1 MIDKDHHRYASLV
14 RSMGSLSRLFSES
27 ETPYI
32 EYRFVERVFTITA
45 GATDLA
51 RLNISFDA
59 AIGEIGVGVKTFVA
73 GSGKSKREKIAEFTT
88 LARTGYFAGLDSET
102 LAKRV
107 VEARNIRVLSHAS
120 QVGVDIS
127 QSWYHCL
134 IRVPGGAIVH
144 EEPYSIIDVD
154 ALRPTDSTGKVLKS
168 WKQMKRGLY
177 FTDGKNQYSFS
188 TSKNVLMKKFEFDR
202 KKNFIPIQI
211 DSDPIKRLERIPIR
225 NTAKG
230 KTKMSR
236 GSRNQK
242 HENLF
247 DTDDWRLSF
256 DNDSVLI
263 AGKDYVV
270 LPLYSLNGGTRMI
283 HERSGVNQW
292 NARGRERKF
301 GEAYVQIPSVIHHCC
316 PDFFPSRDT
325 TFQLLLPNSEKSVPA
340 KVCQSG
346 SKALMT
352 KPNALLGKWLIGSII
367 SHVVQQR
374 LSFDVKMDPENPI
387 HDPITYE
394 DMLRIGKDC
403 VKVFKHKKGSKYEYA
418 IEFADIGE
426 YEDFIAVFN

>member
-1 MIDKDHHRYASLV
+1 M
-14 RSMGSLSRLFSES
+14 
-27 ETPYI
+27 
-32 EYRFVERVFTITA
+32 
-45 GATDLA
+45 
-51 RLNISFDA
+51 
-59 AIGEIGVGVKTFVA
+59 
-73 GSGKSKREKIAEFTT
+73 
-88 LARTGYFAGLDSET
+88 
-102 LAKRV
+102 
-107 VEARNIRVLSHAS
+107 
-120 QVGVDIS
+120 
-127 QSWYHCL
+127 

-144 EEPYSIIDVD
+144 EEPYSIIDAD
-154 ALRPTDSTGKVLKS
+154 SLRPTDSSGKVLKS
-168 WKQMKRGLY
+168 WKHMKRGLY

-188 TSKNVLMKKFEFDR
+188 IAKNVLMKKFEFDR

-211 DSDPIKRLERIPIR
+211 DSDPIKRLERIPVSN
-225 NTAKG
+225 NTKG
-230 KTKMSR
+230 NTKMGRS
-236 GSRNQK
+236 SRNQN
-242 HENLF
+242 HESLF

-256 DNDSVLI
+256 ESDSVLI

-270 LPLYSLNGGTRMI
+270 LPLYSLKGGIPII

-301 GEAYVQIPSVIHHCC
+301 GEAYVQIPSAIHHCC

-374 LSFDVKMDPENPI
+374 LSFDVKMDPESPI

-394 DMLRIGKDC
+394 DLLRIGKDC

>member
-1 MIDKDHHRYASLV
+1 MIERDRIRYASLV
-14 RSMGSLSRLFSES
+14 SSMGSLSRLFSES

-32 EYRFVERVFTITA
+32 EYRFVERVFTVTA
-45 GATDLA
+45 RATDLA

-88 LARTGYFAGLDSET
+88 LARTGYFAGLDNET

-154 ALRPTDSTGKVLKS
+154 ALRPTDSTGRVLKS

-211 DSDPIKRLERIPIR
+211 DSDPIMRLERFKSYK
-225 NTAKG
+225 KG
-230 KTKMSR
+230 RVQKQMNP
-236 GSRNQK
+236 GSRSQK
-242 HENLF
+242 SAPLIDVDE
-247 DTDDWRLSF
+247 WRVF
-256 DNDSVLI
+256 IDNESELI
-263 AGKDYVV
+263 PGKDYVV
-270 LPLYSLNGGTRMI
+270 LPLYSRKEGSPFI
-283 HERSGVNQW
+283 HERSGINQW
-292 NARGRERKF
+292 NAKGRIRKF
-301 GEAYVQIPSVIHHCC
+301 GEAYVQIPGVVHRYCSG
-316 PDFFPSRDT
+316 FFPKRDT
-325 TFQLLLPNSEKSVPA
+325 CFQLLLPNKKTSVNA

-352 KPNALLGKWLIGSII
+352 SPNRVLGEWLITSISPNI
-367 SHVVQQR
+367 A
-374 LSFDVKMDPENPI
+374 LKKISFDAKMDPENPI

-394 DMLRIGKDC
+394 DLLRIGKDC

-426 YEDFIAVFN
+426 YEDFLSVFN

>member
-1 MIDKDHHRYASLV
+1 MIDRDHHRYASLV
-14 RSMGSLSRLFSES
+14 SAMGSLSRLFSENDS
-27 ETPYI
+27 PYI
-32 EYRFVERVFTITA
+32 DSRFVERVFSLTT
-45 GATDLA
+45 GARDLG
-51 RLNISFDA
+51 RLDISFDA
-59 AIGEIGVGVKTFVA
+59 AIGDIGVGVKTFLA

-88 LARTGYFAGLDSET
+88 LARTGYFAGLDGET

-107 VEARNIRVLSHAS
+107 VQERNNRVLSHAN
-120 QVGVDIS
+120 QVGVDVS
-127 QSWYHCL
+127 RSWYHCL
-134 IRVPGGAIVH
+134 IRIPGGAIVH

-154 ALRPTDSTGKVLKS
+154 ALRPTDSSGKVLKS

-188 TSKNVLMKKFEFDR
+188 TAKNVLMKKFEFDR

-225 NTAKG
+225 STAKG

-316 PDFFPSRDT
+316 PDFFPNRDT

-346 SKALMT
+346 GKALMT
-352 KPNALLGKWLIGSII
+352 KPNAVLGKWLIGSII

-374 LSFDVKMDPENPI
+374 LTFDAKMDPENPI
-387 HDPITYE
+387 HDPITY
-394 DMLRIGKDC
+394 DDLLRIGKDC
-403 VKVFKHKKGSKYEYA
+403 VKVFKHKVGSKYEYA

-426 YEDFIAVFN
+426 YEDFVAAFN